1 MLVKIDIHFR
11 VQGDVVL
18 ECINLNE
25 DFTGEETM
33 FRIMF
38 HTAFVRSNI
47 LMLNRDEID
56 ILWNAKD
63 QYPKDFKAEV
73 SYCCSSAK
81 VIFLSS
87 RS

>member
-1 MLVKIDIHFR
+1 
-11 VQGDVVL
+11 
-18 ECINLNE
+18 
-25 DFTGEETM
+25 
-33 FRIMF
+33 
-38 HTAFVRSNI
+38 
-47 LMLNRDEID
+47 MLNRDEID

>member
-1 MLVKIDIHFR
+1 MLVKIDLRCR

-18 ECINLNE
+18 ECIDLKE
-25 DFTGEETM
+25 DSTGEETM

-47 LMLNRDEID
+47 LMLSRDEID
-56 ILWNAKD
+56 ILWDAKD

-73 SYCCSSAK
+73 SYDYSSAK
-81 VIFLSS
+81 KHFLKQ
-87 RS
+87 